1 MLVSTDKN
9 KDTLGKYTELWNKI
23 KDVIRSITNTSG
35 NYNKKYVK
43 IKFNSNEYL
52 LLGKIISLQNMTIV
66 VRSVFKEDNRYYPQI
81 FLDEYLYEL

>member
-52 LLGKIISLQNMTIV
+52 LLGKIISL
-66 VRSVFKEDNRYYPQI
+66 
-81 FLDEYLYEL
+81 

>member
-1 MLVSTDKN
+1 MHFTFNKADGYIEEIKVNKYLMLVSTDKN

-43 IKFNSNEYL
+43 IKFSSNEYL
-52 LLGKIISLQNMTIV
+52 LLGKIISL
-66 VRSVFKEDNRYYPQI
+66 
-81 FLDEYLYEL
+81 

>member
-1 MLVSTDKN
+1 MHFTFNKADGYIEVIKGNKYLMLVSTDKN

-52 LLGKIISLQNMTIV
+52 LLGKIISL
-66 VRSVFKEDNRYYPQI
+66 
-81 FLDEYLYEL
+81 